1 MLSALRKDEAL
12 KSKMD
17 KIEVVLKWHLKLD
30 PVQFTQTGTEP
41 DVGYAQLAPSAKAA
55 QKT

>member
-30 PVQFTQTGTEP
+30 PVQFTQIGTEP
-41 DVGYAQLAPSAKAA
+41 DVGYAQLGPSAKAA
-55 QKT
+55 QKI